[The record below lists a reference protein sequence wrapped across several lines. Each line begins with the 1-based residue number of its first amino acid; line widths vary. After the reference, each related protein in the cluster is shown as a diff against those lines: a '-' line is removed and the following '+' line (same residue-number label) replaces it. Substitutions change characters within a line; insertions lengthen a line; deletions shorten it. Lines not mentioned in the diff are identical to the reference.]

1 MKNSSLS
8 PLTKYILG
16 WLPLPG
22 IAIFNGILREL
33 TYSQVA
39 GDQLAQQIS
48 SILLSLL
55 VMLYVVLLN
64 SHIQLKSIREYL
76 FAGFV
81 WLLLTMCFEVILSL
95 AVGTSFQEQVNN
107 YNIFNGK
114 FWPLVLLSV
123 LLSPSLFRKKTDG
136 NHAHSL

>member
-1 MKNSSLS
+1 MKTIQLS
-8 PLTKYILG
+8 PVTKYILG

-33 TYSQVA
+33 TYSHVA
-39 GDQLAQQIS
+39 GEQLAQQIS

-64 SHIQLKSIREYL
+64 SHLQLKTVRESV
-76 FAGFV
+76 FV
-81 WLLLTMCFEVILSL
+81 GLIWLLLTVCFEMILGL
-95 AVGTSFQEQVNN
+95 VVGTSFREQAAN
-107 YNIFNGK
+107 YNIFKGN

-123 LLSPSLFRKKTDG
+123 LLSPTIFRKKSDKKRVHIT
-136 NHAHSL
+136 